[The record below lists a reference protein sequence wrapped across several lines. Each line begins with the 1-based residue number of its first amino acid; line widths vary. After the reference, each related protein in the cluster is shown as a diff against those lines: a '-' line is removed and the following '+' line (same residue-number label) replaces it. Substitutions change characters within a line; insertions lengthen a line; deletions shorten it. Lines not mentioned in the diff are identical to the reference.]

1 MRKALVAVLMFS
13 GLVSLVSSA
22 TADPKAPTPGVTKMK
37 TDDCARARAKNQT
50 CVIQIDDGEELV
62 GDLPKGSDPTISIPG
77 FVDHSSLIS
86 IRFHFIPEIVKSAE
100 DI

>member
-1 MRKALVAVLMFS
+1 MRKALVAFLMCT

-22 TADPKAPTPGVTKMK
+22 AADKSPVVKKMS
-37 TDDCARARAKNQT
+37 TDDCARARAQNKT
-50 CVIQIDDGEELV
+50 CVLDIDEGEEVV
-62 GDLPKGSDPTISIPG
+62 GDLPKGSEPTISIPG
-77 FVDHSSLIS
+77 FTDHSSLIS